1 MPTAVTWLNKLN
13 DEDRS
18 KCGANLINIT
28 SLRLDES
35 KTLSEFLPPVSITKI
50 EEVGK
55 YLDKLTLTLPAREHP
70 NEEVL
75 IITMQFGK
83 AKTKKNKKGMYLYFY
98 TTVLLNIFSKDFLN
112 FQLKVKI
119 KCNPFLSCRG
129 VWLSDL
135 C

>member
-83 AKTKKNKKGMYLYFY
+83 AKTKKNKKGMYLYF
-98 TTVLLNIFSKDFLN
+98 TLLSKILLIDFLN
-112 FQLKVKI
+112 KLKVK
-119 KCNPFLSCRG
+119 KF
-129 VWLSDL
+129 
-135 C
+135 

>member
-83 AKTKKNKKGMYLYFY
+83 AKTKKNKKGTYVFVFLHYF
-98 TTVLLNIFSKDFLN
+98 
-112 FQLKVKI
+112 
-119 KCNPFLSCRG
+119 
-129 VWLSDL
+129 
-135 C
+135 